1 MRRFWREKR
10 FFVFFRA
17 RRHALA
23 KHNAE
28 WLAKAQG
35 VFLPGVLLLSVN
47 TSLPLYV
54 SFFFFFLLI
63 PLLPYISGKQIAL

>member
-10 FFVFFRA
+10 FFVFFPSQA
-17 RRHALA
+17 PCVSQTQRRIAG
-23 KHNAE
+23 E
-28 WLAKAQG
+28 G
-35 VFLPGVLLLSVN
+35 SGSFLPGVLLLSVN

-63 PLLPYISGKQIAL
+63 PLLPYISGKQIAV